1 MRTIGVSIAVPEPWG
16 SRLQD
21 FRVSNGD
28 AQGSSIPTHITLV
41 PPLEVAQDGIS
52 AVERHL
58 AEVART
64 SPAYR
69 IHLRGTGTFRPVSP
83 VVFVNLVEG
92 ISQTEQLAHD
102 CRRGPLALDLDYPYH
117 PHVTVAHLLDET
129 RLDRAFEELAGLRL
143 RLHRRRLPPLRP
155 RRRPRVEGHPRLR
168 ADGSRHLM
176 PSPLARG
183 KAAFERARSRSPL
196 VDHLVRMQEHY
207 GRVNAGSQAGAVT
220 YFAFLSFFPILALA
234 FVAVGYVARYFPDA
248 QSNLVDALEQVFP
261 GLIGTGKGQ
270 ITAAVDPA
278 GRRDHRHHRRRHLIY
293 AGLGWLS
300 GMRTALQVV
309 FELPRERRP
318 NFVIGKLRDL
328 LTLAVVG
335 TTLFVSVAVS
345 GVVTRFSTW
354 LLDLAGLDHDL
365 SWTVEVV
372 AVLVAMAATTLMF
385 FVLFKV
391 LARPHTPDRALW
403 QGALLGSVAFEVLKQ
418 LSSVLL
424 AATQRSPAFQAFGI
438 ALILLVW
445 INYFSRIVMY
455 AAAWAYT
462 SRLARE
468 ARAGQTLAL
477 PDVRSPTPAAV
488 GEPAARSG
496 PDPRLAF
503 GAGAAT
509 ALGLVAL
516 VRRRR
521 R

>member
-1 MRTIGVSIAVPEPWG
+1 
-16 SRLQD
+16 
-21 FRVSNGD
+21 
-28 AQGSSIPTHITLV
+28 
-41 PPLEVAQDGIS
+41 
-52 AVERHL
+52 
-58 AEVART
+58 
-64 SPAYR
+64 
-69 IHLRGTGTFRPVSP
+69 
-83 VVFVNLVEG
+83 
-92 ISQTEQLAHD
+92 
-102 CRRGPLALDLDYPYH
+102 
-117 PHVTVAHLLDET
+117 
-129 RLDRAFEELAGLRL
+129 
-143 RLHRRRLPPLRP
+143 
-155 RRRPRVEGHPRLR
+155 
-168 ADGSRHLM
+168 M
-176 PSPLARG
+176 PSPLARARG
-183 KAAFERARSRSPL
+183 VLARARSRSPL
-196 VDHLVRMQEHY
+196 ADHLIRTQQHY

-234 FVAVGYVARYFPDA
+234 FVVVGYVTRYFPDA
-248 QSNLVDALEQVFP
+248 QSNLVDAIEQVFP

-270 ITAAVDPA
+270 VSLKSIQQAAATIGLIGVA
-278 GRRDHRHHRRRHLIY
+278 TLIY

-318 NFVIGKLRDL
+318 NFLLGKLRDL

-335 TTLFVSVAVS
+335 STLLLSVAVS
-345 GVVTRFSTW
+345 GVVTRFSTQV
-354 LLDLAGLDHDL
+354 LDLAGLDHDL

-372 AVLVAMAATTLMF
+372 AVVVAMVATTLMF

-462 SRLARE
+462 SRLSEE
-468 ARAGQTLAL
+468 ARAAHQPPAV
-477 PDVRSPTPAAV
+477 PDVRKSA
-488 GEPAARSG
+488 EPQLAGRAEGGSG